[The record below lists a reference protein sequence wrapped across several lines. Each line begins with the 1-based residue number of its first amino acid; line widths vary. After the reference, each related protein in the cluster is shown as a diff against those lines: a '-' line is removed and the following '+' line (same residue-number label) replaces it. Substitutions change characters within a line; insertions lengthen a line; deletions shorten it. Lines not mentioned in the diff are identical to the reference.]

1 LLGVPLLSGDE
12 LVGVLHV
19 GSLTRREFSE
29 EDVHLLQLVADRAA
43 VAGQTRLSQMD
54 RSAALALQR
63 SLLPPRLPDI
73 AGVELA
79 ARYVP
84 GHRTGVGGDWYDVFT
99 LPSGVLGIVVG
110 DVSGHGLAAAV
121 VMGRLRSAL
130 RAYAL
135 ECDDPADALTRL
147 DHKIRHFETGNL
159 ATALYAM
166 IDPAR
171 DRVHISLAG
180 HLPPILAS
188 PGKRAES
195 LSLPVDLPLGTGHE
209 QPRHTTEV
217 ALGEGAVLVAYTDG
231 LVERRDESI
240 DVGMQRL
247 IASVKPAP
255 AEILCATI
263 MANLVAAAPTDD
275 IALLTMRRQTD
286 S

>member
-1 LLGVPLLSGDE
+1 
-12 LVGVLHV
+12 
-19 GSLTRREFSE
+19 
-29 EDVHLLQLVADRAA
+29 
-43 VAGQTRLSQMD
+43 
-54 RSAALALQR
+54 
-63 SLLPPRLPDI
+63 LLPARLPDI

-99 LPSGVLGIVVG
+99 LPSGVIGIVVG

-166 IDPAR
+166 IDPGR
-171 DRVHISLAG
+171 DRLRISLAG

-188 PGKRAES
+188 PGKPAES
-195 LSLPVDLPLGTGHE
+195 LALPVDLPLGTGHE

-217 ALGEGAVLVAYTDG
+217 ALDEGAVIVAYTDG

-240 DVGMQRL
+240 DIGMQRL
-247 IASVKPAP
+247 IESIEPAP
-255 AEILCATI
+255 AEVLCAAI
-263 MANLVAAAPTDD
+263 MADLGAALPTDD
-275 IALLTMRRQTD
+275 IALLTLRRHTG